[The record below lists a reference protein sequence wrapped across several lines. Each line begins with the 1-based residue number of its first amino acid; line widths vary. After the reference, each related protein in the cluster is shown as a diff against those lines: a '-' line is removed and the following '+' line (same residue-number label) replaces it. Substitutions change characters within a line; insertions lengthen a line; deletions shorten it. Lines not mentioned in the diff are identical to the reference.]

1 MDKIYA
7 IEENK
12 AKERLRLQNKEDK
25 TMSSLDDSK
34 EKAGAPFTISRNIGR
49 APGYKRGLK
58 RMEINQKYEYFLG
71 IVNCKTL
78 LYSYYNLFLQNI
90 MIIQKLILQDK
101 KLKIWFIFAEHF
113 FLI

>member
-58 RMEINQKYEYFLG
+58 RMEINQKYEYFFG

-78 LYSYYNLFLQNI
+78 LYSYYR
-90 MIIQKLILQDK
+90 
-101 KLKIWFIFAEHF
+101 FIFANYYDYTEIDF
-113 FLI
+113 TR